1 MDIKSLRYFLAVTE
15 EGNITK
21 AAKRLCIAQ
30 PPLSRQIQLLEE
42 ELGVVLF
49 ERGKRRIQLTEEGR
63 YLKRQAE
70 EILALVEKTRSQLGQ
85 LGSGVCGQVSI
96 GVVETCGGS
105 ILPGLVE
112 GFHAQYPEVYFQIWS
127 GNGDETTDKLNRNL
141 VDMAILRE
149 PFYIE
154 QCESIFLR
162 QEPWVAVMSKDH
174 PLAEGIDEIEL
185 SALRKEPLMISV
197 RPSLQDEILNWFNE
211 ISEER
216 NIFCYY
222 NSVASVIPMVEH
234 GAGIAISPESV
245 KSFTSGR
252 NLVYKKIIHPQHD
265 SRLYLVRHRYQ
276 MLPAAA
282 GTFWDF
288 AKKKYCDKC

>member
-30 PPLSRQIQLLEE
+30 PSLSRQLQLLEE

-49 ERGKRRIQLTEEGR
+49 ERGKRRIQLTEEGY

-85 LGSGVCGQVSI
+85 MGNSLCGQVSI

-105 ILPGLVE
+105 ILPDLAE
-112 GFHAQYPEVYFQIWS
+112 GFHSQYPDVSFQIWS
-127 GNGDETTDKLNRNL
+127 GNGDEVTDKLNRSL

-162 QEPWVAVMSKDH
+162 QEPWVAVMSRDH
-174 PLAEGIDEIEL
+174 PLAGGADEIEL
-185 SALRKEPLMISV
+185 SALGQEPLMISV

-216 NIFCYY
+216 KIFCYY

-234 GAGIAISPESV
+234 GTGIAISPESV

-265 SRLYLVRHRYQ
+265 SRLYLVRRRYQ
-276 MLPAAA
+276 LPPAAA
-282 GTFWDF
+282 GAFWDYT
-288 AKKKYCDKC
+288 KKKYCDKD